1 VRYAKTTLLLLA
13 FFVAG
18 LTSTAGAQEA
28 VEVEIASPPESC
40 DDCHNGEADEDWMG
54 SPEELLADSIHSD
67 EECDSCHVD
76 ISMEDLD
83 LEAEN
88 PHVDEMEPVDCGG
101 CHEDEAVIYQ
111 KHGRL
116 TVGRIQT
123 CPSAGIA
130 TAATT
135 SSRRPTRRNRPAR
148 PMPARSSCLPG
159 TMNRCARAACSRC
172 FSAWIR
178 KRRANS
184 RRVCA
189 RNRVAERRN
198 QTDTGV
204 VNAAGQVHAI
214 AALGEGS

>member
-116 TVGRIQT
+116 TVGKDPDLPECWDCHGSHDIL
-123 CPSAGIA
+123 PSSDQAEPAGEA
-130 TAATT
+130 Y
-135 SSRRPTRRNRPAR
+135 
-148 PMPARSSCLPG
+148 
-159 TMNRCARAACSRC
+159 ARAIELLAGNDEPMR
-172 FSAWIR
+172 A
-178 KRRANS
+178 RRLLEVLF
-184 RRVCA
+184 RLDPEKA
-189 RNRVAERRN
+189 RELEARLRT
-198 QTDTGV
+198 QSG
-204 VNAAGQVHAI
+204 G
-214 AALGEGS
+214 